1 MADSLKSKT
10 VKGTLWSSIERF
22 SVQGI
27 QFIVMIIM
35 ARILTPSDY
44 GLVGMIAIFIAV
56 SQSLIDSGFSQALIR
71 KQDRDESDNSTV
83 FYFNIAVGMTLYLIL
98 FISAPA
104 IARFYDEPQLTIITR
119 VVGLGLLFNS
129 LGVVQRAIFTTTLN
143 FKTQAKATLIGA
155 STSGVVGVS
164 MAYTGFGVWAIV
176 TQQITNIV
184 LVNTF
189 LWIFSKWRPIL
200 TFSKTSFKTLFSFGS
215 KLMISGLIDT
225 LYKNMYLI
233 VIGKVFRAQDLGYYT
248 RAHQFSDFASSNFTG
263 IFQRVSYP
271 VLCTIQNNDQRLADV
286 YRRLLKTSSFIIFP
300 LMAGIA
306 AVATPMIDTIL
317 TSKWIFAARIL
328 QILCL
333 AQMWYPVHAINLN
346 LLQVKGRSDL
356 FLRLEIIKKII
367 GVAVLCATLPFGLI
381 AVCWGVLLNSL
392 LSLIINTHYTGKFI
406 NLGFLAQIKDL
417 FPTLALSLCT
427 GIMVWLSI
435 SFIALPSFVKLLI
448 GVIEGI
454 VLYAGMAYLLGF
466 TEFKELTDII
476 HRR

>member
-1 MADSLKSKT
+1 
-10 VKGTLWSSIERF
+10 
-22 SVQGI
+22 
-27 QFIVMIIM
+27 MIIM

-71 KQDRDESDNSTV
+71 KRDRSEIDNSTV
-83 FYFNIAVGMTLYLIL
+83 FYFNIAVGITLYLVL
-98 FISAPA
+98 FLSAPA
-104 IARFYDEPQLTIITR
+104 IARFYNEPLLTSITR
-119 VVGLGLLFNS
+119 VIGLGLLFNS

-155 STSGVVGVS
+155 VISGIVGIS
-164 MAYTGFGVWAIV
+164 MAYSGYGVWAIV
-176 TQQITNIV
+176 AQQMANIV
-184 LVNTF
+184 LVNIF
-189 LWIFSKWRPIL
+189 LWVFSKWRPIL
-200 TFSKTSFKTLFSFGS
+200 KFSKDSFTSLFSFGS

-233 VIGKVFRAQDLGYYT
+233 VIGKFFRAQDLGYYT

-271 VLCTIQNNDQRLADV
+271 VLCTIQDNDRRLADV
-286 YRRLLKTSSFIIFP
+286 YRRLLKVSSFIIFP
-300 LMAGIA
+300 LMAGLA
-306 AVATPMIDTIL
+306 ACATPLIDTVL
-317 TSKWIFAARIL
+317 TSKWIFAAKIL

-356 FLRLEIIKKII
+356 FLKLEIIKKLI

-381 AVCWGVLLNSL
+381 AVCWGVLINSL
-392 LSLIINTHYTGKFI
+392 LSLIINTHYTGRLI

-427 GIMVWLSI
+427 GIAVWLSL
-435 SFIALPSFVKLLI
+435 SFIALPSFAKLII

-454 VLYAGMAYLLGF
+454 VLYAGTAYLF
-466 TEFKELTDII
+466 RFSEFKELTDIM

>member
-1 MADSLKSKT
+1 
-10 VKGTLWSSIERF
+10 
-22 SVQGI
+22 
-27 QFIVMIIM
+27 MIIM

-71 KQDRDESDNSTV
+71 KRDRSEIDNSTV
-83 FYFNIAVGMTLYLIL
+83 FYFNIAVGITLYLVL
-98 FISAPA
+98 FLSAPA
-104 IARFYDEPQLTIITR
+104 IARFYNEPLLTSITR
-119 VVGLGLLFNS
+119 VIGLGLLFNS

-155 STSGVVGVS
+155 VISGIVGIS
-164 MAYTGFGVWAIV
+164 MAYSGYGVWAIV
-176 TQQITNIV
+176 AQQMANIV
-184 LVNTF
+184 LVNIF
-189 LWIFSKWRPIL
+189 LWVFSKWRPIL
-200 TFSKTSFKTLFSFGS
+200 KFSKDSFTSLFSFGS

-233 VIGKVFRAQDLGYYT
+233 VIGKFFRAQDLGYYT

-271 VLCTIQNNDQRLADV
+271 VLCTIQDNDRRLADV
-286 YRRLLKTSSFIIFP
+286 YRRLLKVSSFIIFP
-300 LMAGIA
+300 LMAGLA
-306 AVATPMIDTIL
+306 ACATPLIDTVL
-317 TSKWIFAARIL
+317 TSKWIFAAKIL

-356 FLRLEIIKKII
+356 FLKLEIIKKLI

-381 AVCWGVLLNSL
+381 AVCWGVLINSL
-392 LSLIINTHYTGKFI
+392 LSLIINTHYTGRLI

-427 GIMVWLSI
+427 GIAVWLSL
-435 SFIALPSFVKLLI
+435 SFIALPSFAKLII

-454 VLYAGMAYLLGF
+454 VLYAGTAYLLRF
-466 TEFKELTDII
+466 SEFKELTDIM

>member
-1 MADSLKSKT
+1 
-10 VKGTLWSSIERF
+10 
-22 SVQGI
+22 
-27 QFIVMIIM
+27 MIIM

-71 KQDRDESDNSTV
+71 KRDRSEIDNSTV
-83 FYFNIAVGMTLYLIL
+83 FYFNIAVGITLYLVL
-98 FISAPA
+98 FLSAPA
-104 IARFYDEPQLTIITR
+104 IARFYNEPLLTSITR
-119 VVGLGLLFNS
+119 VIGLGLLFNS

-155 STSGVVGVS
+155 VISGIVGIS
-164 MAYTGFGVWAIV
+164 MAYSGYGVWAIV
-176 TQQITNIV
+176 AQQMANIV
-184 LVNTF
+184 LVNIF
-189 LWIFSKWRPIL
+189 LWVFSKWRPIL
-200 TFSKTSFKTLFSFGS
+200 KFSKDSFTSLFSFGS

-233 VIGKVFRAQDLGYYT
+233 VIGKFFRAQDLGYYT

-271 VLCTIQNNDQRLADV
+271 VLCTIQDNDRRLADV
-286 YRRLLKTSSFIIFP
+286 YRRLLKVSSFIIFP
-300 LMAGIA
+300 LMAGLA
-306 AVATPMIDTIL
+306 ACATPLIDTIL
-317 TSKWIFAARIL
+317 TSKWIFAAKIL

-356 FLRLEIIKKII
+356 FLKLEIIKKLI

-381 AVCWGVLLNSL
+381 AVCWGVLINSL
-392 LSLIINTHYTGKFI
+392 LSLIINTHYTGRLI
-406 NLGFLAQIKDL
+406 NLGFLVQIKDL

-427 GIMVWLSI
+427 GIAVWLSL
-435 SFIALPSFVKLLI
+435 SFIALPSFAKLII

-454 VLYAGMAYLLGF
+454 VLYAGTAYLF
-466 TEFKELTDII
+466 RFSEFKELTDIM